1 MPDTPPTIP
10 DQNSLATRVRV
21 LLSRETT
28 GGVLV
33 LIGAVVGLA
42 LANAPTGSAFRSF
55 SQAHL
60 GFLDV
65 GEWAQDG
72 LLAIF
77 FFTVGLELIQEIRVG
92 SLRDPRKA
100 AVPILA
106 ACGGVA
112 APALIYTAVVVSTS
126 GGQYAHGWAIPTA
139 TDIAFSL
146 SVLVLFGR
154 GLPGGLRIFLLTLAV
169 VDDLIGILVIAIF
182 YSRGIDPLALLAA
195 AATVA
200 LFAWLVRRP
209 RMRWWL
215 LAPVGIV
222 AWYFVHASGVH
233 ATIAGVALGLVTP
246 TAHAKGEFVSRAT
259 RLGQLVQPVSNAIA
273 LPVFAVFAA
282 GVPIRLGAEAGQPG
296 LFAHPV
302 VWAVIA
308 ALVIGKPLGV
318 MLTTA
323 AVTRWTGLRL
333 PDAIGLRDLLPI
345 GMICGVGFTVSMLIA
360 GLSFPD
366 GAVIDEARAGV
377 LFGSLFAA
385 VLGGLLLHHDA
396 RTARGTDMNEDGVPD
411 QDTTRI

>member
-1 MPDTPPTIP
+1 MTGTPPTIP
-10 DQNSLATRVRV
+10 DQNSPATRLRV

-28 GGVLV
+28 GGILV

-55 SQAHL
+55 SQAPL
-60 GFLDV
+60 GFLSV

-112 APALIYTAVVVSTS
+112 VPALLYTAVVVSTS
-126 GGQYAHGWAIPTA
+126 SGQYAHGWAIPTA

-182 YSRGIDPLALLAA
+182 YSHGIDLVALLAA
-195 AATVA
+195 AAAVA
-200 LFAWLVRRP
+200 LFAWLVRRQ

-215 LAPVGIV
+215 LVPVGIV
-222 AWYFVHASGVH
+222 AWYFMHASGVH
-233 ATIAGVALGLVTP
+233 ATIAGVALGLATP
-246 TAHAKGEFVSRAT
+246 TSRAKGEFVSRAT

-282 GVPIRLGAEAGQPG
+282 GVPIRLGGEEGRPG

-302 VWAVIA
+302 VWAVIV
-308 ALVIGKPLGV
+308 ALVVGKPLGV

-333 PDAIGLRDLLPI
+333 PDAVGLRDLLPI

-366 GAVIDEARAGV
+366 GTVIDEARAGV
-377 LFGSLFAA
+377 LFASLLAA
-385 VLGGLLLHHDA
+385 LLGGLLLHHDA
-396 RTARGTDMNEDGVPD
+396 RTARGTDMNEDGIPD